1 MLLATLNHNL
11 PAWTD
16 NLVSQLQQDPL
27 FPNCELMV
35 VDNGSTEPLARS
47 TTHRLDENVFFGGG
61 FNTVLE
67 YFLSTNHDYLYFLN
81 NDLVFHG
88 PAFLTTSLREAK
100 ESDAA
105 VYSPSII
112 NASID
117 QCHWKQMWNWG
128 QGLRE
133 VRWIDFQ
140 CPLLRR
146 DVLELIQHYPDE
158 LIYGWGLDF
167 YTGCLTETHN
177 LKTIV
182 SDTNT
187 ITHMNS
193 LTFKENKVNI
203 GVSEFCSNAE
213 RYMNSYFLNSQ
224 FNSLYYNLRTYG
236 ETYKIEWN

>member
-1 MLLATLNHNL
+1 MLVATLNHNL
-11 PAWTD
+11 PVWTD
-16 NLVSQLQQDPL
+16 NLVNQLKRDPL
-27 FPNCELMV
+27 FSECELMV
-35 VDNGSTEPLARS
+35 LDNGSSEPLANS
-47 TTHRLDENVFFGGG
+47 TTHRLDQNVFFGGG
-61 FNTVLE
+61 INLVID
-67 YFLSTNHDYLYFLN
+67 YFLSTDHDYLYFLN

-88 PAFLTTSLREAK
+88 PSFLTTSLREVK

-128 QGLRE
+128 KGLRN

-140 CPLLRR
+140 SPLLRR
-146 DVLELIQHYPDE
+146 DVLEIIQQYPLE
-158 LIYGWGLDF
+158 LIYGWGNDL
-167 YTGCLTETHN
+167 YTGCITEQHG

-182 SDTNT
+182 SDNNT

-203 GVSEFCSNAE
+203 GVSEFCRNAE
-213 RYMNSYFLNSQ
+213 TKMFDYFRNSDL
-224 FNSLYYNLRTYG
+224 NSLYWELRTYG
-236 ETYKIEWN
+236 ENYVVDL